1 MTFEI
6 VAIGRGVFGLS
17 MGLLLLLPLL
27 AYPPALISLS
37 HHTYSPHTKAMA
49 DNQEEPTAD
58 AMRHELERLGGE
70 GTYNST
76 FTRSHT
82 NML

>member
-1 MTFEI
+1 MTFEL

-27 AYPPALISLS
+27 VSNFSLTP
-37 HHTYSPHTKAMA
+37 HTHQSSPHINTIA
-49 DNQEEPTAD
+49 DNHEVPTAD
-58 AMRHELERLGGE
+58 AMCQELERLGGE

-76 FTRSHT
+76 FTRNHA
-82 NML
+82 NVL

>member
-6 VAIGRGVFGLS
+6 VATGRGVFGLS

-27 AYPPALISLS
+27 AYPLALISLS
-37 HHTYSPHTKAMA
+37 HHTHSPRTKTVA
-49 DNQEEPTAD
+49 DNQEVPTAD
-58 AMRHELERLGGE
+58 AMRQELERLGGG

-76 FTRSHT
+76 FTRNHA
-82 NML
+82 NVL